1 MSSPTL
7 LSPTRSAGSVR
18 PLSRPYYLVI
28 LSLTCEIPSADGEN
42 TGQLT
47 IGGYDAG
54 KMNAA
59 TTQILDVA
67 DKSGFW
73 NTRMGSVMVDGDV
86 AVPEGRI
93 VILDTGE
100 QRLIEYYTRF

>member
-1 MSSPTL
+1 
-7 LSPTRSAGSVR
+7 
-18 PLSRPYYLVI
+18 
-28 LSLTCEIPSADGEN
+28 
-42 TGQLT
+42 
-47 IGGYDAG
+47 
-54 KMNAA
+54 MNAA